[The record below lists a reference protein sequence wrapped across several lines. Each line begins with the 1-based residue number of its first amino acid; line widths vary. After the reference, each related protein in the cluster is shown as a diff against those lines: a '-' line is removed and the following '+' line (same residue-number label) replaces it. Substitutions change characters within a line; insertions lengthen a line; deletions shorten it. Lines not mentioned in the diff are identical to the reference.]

1 MGDVPVAATLNV
13 AVCPA
18 VTAWLDGCVVIVG
31 GSACVWIPVPPT
43 ETAMFE
49 PLWGV
54 KTSVPTYACAAAGA
68 NRTEAVRLWP

>member
-31 GSACVWIPVPPT
+31 GCACVWMPVPPT
-43 ETAMFE
+43 ETEIFE
-49 PLWGV
+49 PSWRL
-54 KTSVPTYACAAAGA
+54 KTSVPT
-68 NRTEAVRLWP
+68 